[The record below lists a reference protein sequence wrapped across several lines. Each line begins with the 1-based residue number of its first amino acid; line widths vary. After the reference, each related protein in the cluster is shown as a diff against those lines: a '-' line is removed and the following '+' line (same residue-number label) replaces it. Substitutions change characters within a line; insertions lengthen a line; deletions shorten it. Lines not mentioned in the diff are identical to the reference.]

1 MYINKLPNA
10 IRVIWLLSNLL
21 LSLYKIDI
29 MTLDKIRKFLLTG
42 TLGTRDYSIPR
53 FELFLIPLVFLVLAV
68 LTIIWDKEI
77 SKYLDKNN

>member
-1 MYINKLPNA
+1 
-10 IRVIWLLSNLL
+10 
-21 LSLYKIDI
+21 